1 MYGSVPYAST
11 PYAALGGGALLVAA
25 CIHVASQLLYG
36 LDVEANLVF
45 DVSAG
50 SALVYNANLST
61 YIC

>member
-1 MYGSVPYAST
+1 MYGADPYASV
-11 PYAALGGGALLVAA
+11 PYAALGGVILIAA
-25 CIHVASQLLYG
+25 CIHVTSQLLYN